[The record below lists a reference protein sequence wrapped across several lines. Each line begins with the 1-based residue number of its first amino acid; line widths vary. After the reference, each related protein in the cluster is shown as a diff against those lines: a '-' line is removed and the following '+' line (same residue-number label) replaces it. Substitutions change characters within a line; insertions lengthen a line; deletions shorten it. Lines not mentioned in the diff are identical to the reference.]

1 MMPIFQTGTC
11 RTNTKISNRQLTIDN
26 FTKKGFTPLEK
37 AIDFNRWSTDF
48 QADGGLMPQSA
59 HTVSRRSSLTGF
71 TLIELIVV
79 IFIISLA
86 TALIMPSF
94 WGTDKTALKT
104 EARHISSALRY
115 IYGEAAGKKQ
125 TYLFNINLDDKTWGF
140 KSEKESRNF
149 KMQGDMEIKD
159 VVIPSH
165 GEISRGEV
173 IIEFGPMGPAE
184 PVTLHLKKGESEYTI
199 IFNQLNGR
207 AKIFDGYIF

>member
-1 MMPIFQTGTC
+1 MLIFQTGTC

-26 FTKKGFTPLEK
+26 
-37 AIDFNRWSTDF
+37 
-48 QADGGLMPQSA
+48 
-59 HTVSRRSSLTGF
+59 LTIKGF

-86 TALIMPSF
+86 IALIMPSF

-115 IYGEAAGKKQ
+115 IYGEAVSKKQ
-125 TYLFNINLDDKTWGF
+125 TCLFNINLDNKSWGF
-140 KSEKESRNF
+140 KSENESRNF
-149 KMQGDMEIKD
+149 KMQGDIEIKD

-173 IIEFGPMGPAE
+173 IIEFGPMGPDE

-199 IFNQLNGR
+199 IFNQLNGK
-207 AKIFDGYIF
+207 AKIFEGYVF

>member
-1 MMPIFQTGTC
+1 MMPIFQTGIYKKRCKIQDAGFKLKKLENFKACNLQLATC
-11 RTNTKISNRQLTIDN
+11 N
-26 FTKKGFTPLEK
+26 
-37 AIDFNRWSTDF
+37 
-48 QADGGLMPQSA
+48 
-59 HTVSRRSSLTGF
+59 SRRAGF

-79 IFIISLA
+79 ILIISLA
-86 TALIMPSF
+86 VALIMPSF
-94 WGTDKTALKT
+94 WGTDKTVLKT

-125 TYLFNINLDDKTWGF
+125 TYLFNINLDDKSWGF
-140 KSEKESRNF
+140 KGEKESRNF
-149 KMQGDMEIKD
+149 KMQGDIEIKD

-207 AKIFDGYIF
+207 AKILEGYKL